1 MNKSKIDRMTVLF
14 VDDPYKL
21 RIKLEDYHKS
31 VILARGS
38 ISKIYLLHNKSNN
51 T

>member
-1 MNKSKIDRMTVLF
+1 MNDCKMNLLYI
-14 VDDPYKL
+14 DDPLKL
-21 RIKLEDYHKS
+21 RLKLEDYHKS

-38 ISKIYLLHNKSNN
+38 ISNIYLLHNKC